1 MDQQFAYNTFQFQE
15 TLVTQWNMVCDQ
27 EYKVTG
33 LGSTLAQV
41 ALVISVYMAGFLIGS
56 FACGWLGDKI
66 GEVSLNLT
74 FARQKEVFDGF
85 SSALLNI
92 FFGWNLHAGTCLL
105 RCNQVNPLVVQQ
117 LLRFL
122 TAIGVIGVM
131 LMAFTM
137 TVEVVGVK

>member
-1 MDQQFAYNTFQFQE
+1 VDQQFAYNTFQFQE

-27 EYKVTG
+27 EYKV
-33 LGSTLAQV
+33 

-66 GEVSLNLT
+66 GRKKCLM
-74 FARQKEVFDGF
+74 A
-85 SSALLNI
+85 SALLSST
-92 FFGWNLHAGTCLL
+92 FSLVGTFMPELASYAAT
-105 RCNQVNPLVVQQ
+105 
-117 LLRFL
+117 RFL